1 MEWGLPVAAKV
12 IKDFKSERVKK
23 EIDNLRK
30 LKKHPNIVQ
39 FYGTVEK
46 DNCLWVRHVISTVS
60 YSRSNRA
67 QIMME
72 CELGSLKKLMSDV
85 NQPLNEAQISIVCRN
100 VLMGLNFLH
109 RNNIVHRDIK
119 CANVLFNAEGEI
131 KLADFGISQQ
141 LTEELPHLRGLA
153 GYGAVLY

>member
-1 MEWGLPVAAKV
+1 MLY
-12 IKDFKSERVKK
+12 IT
-23 EIDNLRK
+23 L
-30 LKKHPNIVQ
+30 
-39 FYGTVEK
+39 TV
-46 DNCLWVRHVISTVS
+46 V
-60 YSRSNRA
+60 

-72 CELGSLKKLMSDV
+72 CELGSLKKLMNDV
-85 NQPLNEAQISIVCRN
+85 NQSLNEAQISIVCRN

-119 CANVLFNAEGEI
+119 CANVLFNTEGEI

-153 GYGAVLY
+153 GYVHHQYVLVLDVNIILEHWRGWPLKFTADPTTTLKLTCGHSA

>member
-1 MEWGLPVAAKV
+1 MLIA
-12 IKDFKSERVKK
+12 
-23 EIDNLRK
+23 
-30 LKKHPNIVQ
+30 PN
-39 FYGTVEK
+39 TV
-46 DNCLWVRHVISTVS
+46 
-60 YSRSNRA
+60 

-72 CELGSLKKLMSDV
+72 CELGSLKKLMTDV

-153 GYGAVLY
+153 GYDIRSMVLIKLMLTSFQNTGLDGA